1 MGDLVERRIFHIAA
15 APTTYQQKQIG
26 FDGSVDA
33 ELGFTMVCA
42 KDPSD
47 NITKCLA
54 KDKPARVQSF
64 RILNGQFSWNFNE
77 AGNVGTLSVANS
89 VTSLG
94 KLEFNDD
101 LLTAGG
107 IKARFADTGTEA
119 ADFLSGFGDVSL
131 MAAINWLLD
140 NSALTG
146 LAAEQVL
153 FGNRSSTGEVE
164 QSSVLTFNSNNQLL
178 IGTGPDKIGA
188 TANSLFVG
196 GKLEVDGNADFDGWV
211 NINAGIF
218 VTDDLQICLGD
229 SSDTRIEFD
238 TTQTQNALVIGTDTT
253 SRTLIIADR
262 NAVSPTPH
270 DFSLPAMANPTVAI
284 MAADQDND
292 KSMRLSWDRIIGGDT
307 VSIGASVGSVIALN
321 DNSGG
326 LSLNGDMSTS
336 LIMGP
341 GTVNSDRSLIAGIS
355 LDVGQGTG
363 HVAALGE
370 SLLCLGTQLTID
382 AQHGSYIGAY
392 LDVDGCDFSA
402 ALGQNIEMSHDYASA
417 RGKYV
422 NTIWEGARHFGC
434 DRYDTDNGSAMGIDG
449 LVLVG
454 SQTGGGTC
462 VLHTTFGDAT
472 TYSFSIPD
480 NRAMTI
486 KWMLQTSSV
495 GADDLNGG
503 LYVKTGYEILWRNAG
518 WTVAS
523 STQGLGGPSPT
534 VICDRGG
541 AVGEDWDAS
550 VSIYHDA
557 GDPAG
562 TLRVEVI
569 VAGTCTT
576 DLEHI
581 FIIESAVITQTSI
594 IASS

>member
-1 MGDLVERRIFHIAA
+1 MGEVIDKRIFEIVAS
-15 APTTYQQKQIG
+15 PSTYQYKQTG
-26 FDGSVDA
+26 FDGSNDA
-33 ELGFTMVCA
+33 ELGFKMFCGRDDVGA
-42 KDPSD
+42 
-47 NITKCLA
+47 ITKMLA

-140 NSALTG
+140 NSALIG

-211 NINAGIF
+211 NIHAGIF

-229 SSDTRIEFD
+229 SIDTRIEFD

-292 KSMRLSWDRIIGGDT
+292 KGMLLSWNQIAGGDT
-307 VSIGASVGSVIALN
+307 VAVGASVELAIALGN
-321 DNSGG
+321 G
-326 LSLNGDMSTS
+326 LTLNGDMDDS
-336 LIMGP
+336 LVMGN
-341 GTVNSDRSLIAGIS
+341 GTVDADGSLVVGDGLRI
-355 LDVGQGTG
+355 GQGDSPHSSAFADT
-363 HVAALGE
+363 
-370 SLLCLGTQLTID
+370 LLAVGDGLTLDASSGFFIGNTID
-382 AQHGSYIGAY
+382 AESHYS
-392 LDVDGCDFSA
+392 SA
-402 ALGQNIEMSHDYASA
+402 VGTNLTVAHNYASA

-454 SQTGGGTC
+454 NQSGGGVC
-462 VLHTTFGDAT
+462 VLHPRFGDSE
-472 TYSFSIPD
+472 TYSFIIPD
-480 NRAMTI
+480 NRAVSI
-486 KWMLQTSSV
+486 DWLLQTTSV
-495 GADDLNGG
+495 GADALKNGLFVRRG
-503 LYVKTGYEILWRNAG
+503 NSTIWRNAG
-518 WTVAS
+518 WSRHLEDSTV
-523 STQGLGGPSPT
+523 
-534 VICDRGG
+534 VVDRAGHDTD
-541 AVGEDWDAS
+541 DWE
-550 VSIYHDA
+550 VSLQIYHD
-557 GDPAG
+557 GSDPDG
-562 TLRVEVI
+562 SFRVECI
-569 VAGTCTT
+569 VTGTCTT
-576 DLEHI
+576 TLNHV
-581 FIIESAVITQTSI
+581 FAVKTAVVSQT
-594 IASS
+594 AYYQSS